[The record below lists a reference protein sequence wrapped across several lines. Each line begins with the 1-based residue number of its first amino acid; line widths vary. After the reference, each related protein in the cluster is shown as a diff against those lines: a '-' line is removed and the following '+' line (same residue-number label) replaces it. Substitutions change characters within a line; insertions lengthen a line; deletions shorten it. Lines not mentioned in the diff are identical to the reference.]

1 LAAEVVGV
9 SKARGVGMYGEQ
21 VAADH
26 LQARGLRILDR
37 NWRCGSGEI
46 DIVAQDGA
54 CLVVCEV
61 KTRRSTAFGTA
72 AEAVTAV
79 KLGRLRRLTA
89 AWLATHDGHWRDV
102 RIDVVTV
109 TPGVGGPATVE
120 HLKAVG

>member
-1 LAAEVVGV
+1 V
-9 SKARGVGMYGEQ
+9 SGAHGLGRYGEQ

-26 LQARGLRILDR
+26 LQACGLRVLDR
-37 NWRCGSGEI
+37 NWRCRQGEI
-46 DIVAQDGA
+46 DIVAQDGS

-61 KTRRSTAFGTA
+61 KTRRSTAYGTA

-89 AWLATHDGHWRDV
+89 AWLAAHDGHWRAV

-109 TPGVGGPATVE
+109 TPAQRGPATVQ